1 MLEQIAVTVT
11 EIIVLV
17 IFAYLL
23 KGKLDDYLKH
33 HGTRE
38 KGLRNVKSL
47 FGIDF
52 RKPLLVIVVP
62 AALVVIVDLVL
73 VYVTNQPLIA
83 YDLPLWYLLVQ
94 SVIVGPIFEE
104 FAFRG
109 AFFGSS
115 LAVIAKKAPKSKYF
129 WYGLLLV
136 AQAWLFMIWHNFG
149 TPMMFYFNIFR
160 FAGGFL
166 YGLLYIA
173 YGRNLV
179 PCIAAH
185 SASNLL
191 VLLTVFA

>member
-1 MLEQIAVTVT
+1 MLEQIAVTIT

-17 IFAYLL
+17 IFVYLL
-23 KGKLDDYLKH
+23 KGRLDSYLKH
-33 HGTRE
+33 HGTKE
-38 KGLRNVKSL
+38 QGLKNFKSL
-47 FGIDF
+47 FKIDF
-52 RKPLLVIVVP
+52 KKPLLVIIVP
-62 AALVVIVDLVL
+62 AALIIIVDLSL
-73 VYVTNQPLIA
+73 VYITKQPFSIG
-83 YDLPLWYLLVQ
+83 YDLPFWYLLIQ
-94 SVIVGPIFEE
+94 TVIIAPIFEE

-109 AFFGSS
+109 AFLGSS
-115 LAVIAKKAPKSKYF
+115 LVDMTKKPPKSKYF

-160 FAGGFL
+160 FTGGFL

-179 PCIAAH
+179 PCIIAH

-191 VLLTVFA
+191 ILLTVW

>member
-11 EIIVLV
+11 EIVVLIVL
-17 IFAYLL
+17 AYLFA
-23 KGKLDDYLKH
+23 GKLDSYLKRR
-33 HGTRE
+33 GTKE

-47 FGIDF
+47 FMIDF
-52 RKPLLVIVVP
+52 KKPLLVIAVP
-62 AALVVIVDLVL
+62 AALAIIVDLVL
-73 VYVTNQPLIA
+73 VYITNQPLIA

-115 LAVIAKKAPKSKYF
+115 LAVIARKAPKSKYF
-129 WYGLLLV
+129 WCGLLLV

-179 PCIAAH
+179 PCIVAH
-185 SASNLL
+185 STSNLL
-191 VLLTVFA
+191 VLIATQ

>member
-1 MLEQIAVTVT
+1 MLEEIAVTVT
-11 EIIVLV
+11 EIVVL
-17 IFAYLL
+17 IILAYLL
-23 KGKLDDYLKH
+23 AGKLDNYLKR
-33 HGTRE
+33 HGIGE
-38 KGLRNVKSL
+38 NGLRNVKSL
-47 FGIDF
+47 FRIDF
-52 RKPLLVIVVP
+52 RKPLLVIVIP
-62 AALVVIVDLVL
+62 ATLVIIVDLVL
-73 VYVTNQPLIA
+73 VYATNQPLIA

-109 AFFGSS
+109 AFFGYS
-115 LAVIAKKAPKSKYF
+115 LTTITEKAPKSKYF

-185 SASNLL
+185 SASNFL
-191 VLLTVFA
+191 VILALFL

>member
-1 MLEQIAVTVT
+1 MLEQIAVTIT

-17 IFAYLL
+17 VFAYLL
-23 KGKLDDYLKH
+23 KGKLDAYLKR

-38 KGLRNVKSL
+38 NGLRNVKSL
-47 FGIDF
+47 FRIDF
-52 RKPLLVIVVP
+52 KKPLLVIVIP
-62 AALVVIVDLVL
+62 AALVVIVDLAL
-73 VYVTNQPLIA
+73 VYITNQPLIA

-104 FAFRG
+104 FVFRG

-115 LAVIAKKAPKSKYF
+115 LVAITKKAPKSKYF
-129 WYGLLLV
+129 WYGILLV
-136 AQAWLFMIWHNFG
+136 AQAWLFMIWHTMG

-185 SASNLL
+185 SVSNLL
-191 VLLTVFA
+191 ILLIK

>member
-11 EIIVLV
+11 EIIVLI

-23 KGKLDDYLKH
+23 KGRVDNYLKR
-33 HGTRE
+33 HGIRE
-38 KGLRNVKSL
+38 KGLKNIKSL
-47 FGIDF
+47 FRIDF

-62 AALVVIVDLVL
+62 AALVVIVNLAL
-73 VYVTNQPLIA
+73 VYATNQPLIA
-83 YDLPLWYLLVQ
+83 NDLPLWYLLVQ
-94 SVIVGPIFEE
+94 AVIVGPIFEE

-179 PCIAAH
+179 PCIFAH

-191 VLLTVFA
+191 VLLLNF